1 MTIANRS
8 MEMMDK
14 ALFALDGKLYSKYNQ
29 KNCYLHIVLCGNNF
43 CTLILQHVSRVKPDL
58 RKKNEKKPVYIS
70 KQALLGQPPACMQVL
85 SIYSSRGMNIFGN
98 TVIDVCQEYL
108 QRIYIQ
114 PLPHNSL
121 LYNCPQQQQK
131 QQLNLNVFSRSTKFS
146 SSKSMFMQKKSC
158 FPPKT
163 AC

>member
-1 MTIANRS
+1 MY
-8 MEMMDK
+8 
-14 ALFALDGKLYSKYNQ
+14 LDFETCLKSQARPEEEKWKKTCLYLKT
-29 KNCYLHIVLCGNNF
+29 G
-43 CTLILQHVSRVKPDL
+43 
-58 RKKNEKKPVYIS
+58 PVRPTTS
-70 KQALLGQPPACMQVL
+70 LSVL

-163 AC
+163 ACWSWLTESFQVYNFAKTFAATS